1 MNKKTGTI
9 LGVILGII
17 TFVGVVAL
25 LCYIFR
31 DKLRSLC
38 GCGCDCDCDCCCD
51 DDDCD
56 CDCDCCCGDDDHG
69 YFEVVESCGCC
80 DDGVDEEPVAD
91 GE

>member
-31 DKLRSLC
+31 DKLRALC

-56 CDCDCCCGDDDHG
+56 C
-69 YFEVVESCGCC
+69 CC
-80 DDGVDEEPVAD
+80 DDDCIEVECPACNETVCIGFDEIDDNGEVD
-91 GE
+91 

>member
-17 TFVGVVAL
+17 AFVGVVAL

-31 DKLRSLC
+31 DKLRALC

-51 DDDCD
+51 DDE
-56 CDCDCCCGDDDHG
+56 CDCDCCCDDDHG

-80 DDGVDEEPVAD
+80 DDGADEEPVAD

>member
-31 DKLRSLC
+31 DKLRALC
-38 GCGCDCDCDCCCD
+38 GCG
-51 DDDCD
+51 CD

>member
-1 MNKKTGTI
+1 MSKKTGTI

-17 TFVGVVAL
+17 AFVGVVAL

-31 DKLRSLC
+31 DKLRMLINC
-38 GCGCDCDCDCCCD
+38 KDECDCDECDYDCD
-51 DDDCD
+51 DEQ
-56 CDCDCCCGDDDHG
+56 G

-80 DDGVDEEPVAD
+80 DDEPLID

>member
-1 MNKKTGTI
+1 MSKKTGTI

-17 TFVGVVAL
+17 AFVGVVAL

-31 DKLRSLC
+31 DKLRMLI
-38 GCGCDCDCDCCCD
+38 GN

-56 CDCDCCCGDDDHG
+56 CDDCDYDCGDDQG
-69 YFEVVESCGCC
+69 YFEVVDS
-80 DDGVDEEPVAD
+80 DPIAD

>member
-38 GCGCDCDCDCCCD
+38 GCGCDCDCDCCC
-51 DDDCD
+51 
-56 CDCDCCCGDDDHG
+56 GDDDHG